1 MYVWVL
7 KLATIGNSE
16 TVVIK
21 LLVFWAVPSKVGC
34 CVACVNRGKSV
45 DTGAITKVVAFVGAV
60 FGVFAGAMLV
70 A

>member
-21 LLVFWAVPSKVGC
+21 LLVFWAVPSKVGW

-70 A
+70 V

>member
-7 KLATIGNSE
+7 KLATMGNSE
-16 TVVIK
+16 TVAIK
-21 LLVFWAVPSKVGC
+21 LLVFWAVPSKVDW

-70 A
+70 V